1 MESPKEKGGDLLAL
15 VGMFIVSCLILVGVY
30 LFL

>member
-1 MESPKEKGGDLLAL
+1 MATTKEKGGDLLPL
-15 VGMFIVSCLILVGVY
+15 VGMFILSCLILVGVY